1 MCLFCSFYYST
12 WYRDNKNE
20 LYYLEIPKDNTL
32 EDNYGYNVIIKIG
45 TWILIF
51 AKFVPISL
59 FVSLEITKLIQ
70 GIVIYL
76 DERCSKDG
84 IKCSVQSSNLIEELG
99 VISYI
104 FSDKT
109 GTLTK
114 NIMVF
119 K

>member
-20 LYYLEIPKDNTL
+20 LYYLEIPHDNTG
-32 EDNYGYNVIIKIG
+32 EDNYGYNFIVKVG

-59 FVSLEITKLIQ
+59 FVSLEITKLFQ
-70 GIVIYL
+70 GFMIHY
-76 DERCSKDG
+76 DEKCSKDG
-84 IKCSVQSSNLIEELG
+84 IKCGVQSSNLIEELG
-99 VISYI
+99 VINYI